1 MMTNF
6 YKSSFLKLIF
16 IFIITNTYLYA
27 GLINAISIIVNDN
40 VITLVDIDNKMKE
53 NNISK
58 SKATEILIDE
68 ILYKQ
73 ALEKQNVS
81 VDIFDVD
88 NYIELLAKQNN
99 MKVYEFKS
107 AVKQQENYELFR
119 KKLKKQIIHQK
130 LVSSISSNNIKIV
143 NDDDMKIYYNNH
155 IEEFNKPLKTDV
167 KVYSSLKKSDLLKLK
182 NNPMSVNNNIN
193 IQNLTL
199 EDSKINPQ
207 VRYIIAKTKEKNFSV
222 LFNNKKIYNMF
233 FVIKKYDVKTIKFDD
248 IKNKIFEVLMKQRE
262 NQYLKNYFETL
273 KITADIKVLR

>member
-1 MMTNF
+1 MINF
-6 YKSSFLKLIF
+6 YKIIFLKLSLLIL
-16 IFIITNTYLYA
+16 ISYSSLQA
-27 GLINAISIIVNDN
+27 GLVNAISVIVNNDI
-40 VITLVDIDNKMKE
+40 ITLVDIDNKMKL
-53 NNISK
+53 NKISK
-58 SKATEILIDE
+58 PKAIEILIDE
-68 ILYKQ
+68 ILYNQ
-73 ALEKQNVS
+73 ALKNENINIDDF
-81 VDIFDVD
+81 DID

-99 MKVYEFKS
+99 MKVFEFKS

-199 EDSKINPQ
+199 EDYKINPQ

-248 IKNKIFEVLMKQRE
+248 IKNKIFEVLMKERE